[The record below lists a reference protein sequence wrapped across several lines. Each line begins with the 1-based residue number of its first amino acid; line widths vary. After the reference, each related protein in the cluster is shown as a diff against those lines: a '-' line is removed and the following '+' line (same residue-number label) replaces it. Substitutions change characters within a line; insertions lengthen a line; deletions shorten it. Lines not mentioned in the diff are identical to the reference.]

1 MNLSR
6 IKAVVFDCDGVM
18 FDTALANRKFY
29 DQVLDHFNKPPLT
42 DAQFIQVHMMTVKD
56 AVSYL
61 FPEFSD
67 HEPVFRCVKQI
78 GAHNFIQYMEMAKG
92 LKELLTDLSSSGYI
106 RAVATNRTDTMPRVL
121 KDFHLT
127 DHFDM
132 VVTAADVTY
141 PKPHPE
147 QLEKIMA
154 RFSLQPDQVLFIGD
168 SVYDQQAARAAGTV
182 FAAFR
187 QPKLDA
193 DLHAQAMAD
202 IAAALGIPDDHR

>member
-1 MNLSR
+1 MHLPQ

-29 DQVLDHFNKPPLT
+29 DQVLAHFNKPPLM
-42 DAQFIQVHMMTVKD
+42 DAQFVQVHMMTVAD

-61 FPEFSD
+61 FPDVTD

-78 GAHNFIQYMEMAKG
+78 GAHNFIQYMEIADG
-92 LKELLTDLSSSGYI
+92 LVDLLKVLGSCGYV
-106 RAVATNRTDTMPRVL
+106 RAVATNRTDTMPKVL
-121 KDFHLT
+121 SAFDLA
-127 DHFDM
+127 DQFDM
-132 VVTAADVTY
+132 VVTAADVSH

-147 QLEKIMA
+147 QLEKIMT
-154 RFSLQPDQVLFIGD
+154 RFSLHPDQVLFIGD

-187 QPKLDA
+187 QPQLAA

-202 IAAALGIPDDHR
+202 IGSVLGINHR

>member
-1 MNLSR
+1 MHLPQ

-29 DQVLDHFNKPPLT
+29 DQVLAHFNKPPLSE
-42 DAQFIQVHMMTVKD
+42 AQFVQVHMMTVAD

-61 FPEFSD
+61 FPDITD
-67 HEPVFRCVKQI
+67 HEPVFRCVKLI
-78 GAHNFIQYMEMAKG
+78 GAHNFIQYMEIADG
-92 LKELLTDLSSSGYI
+92 LVDLLKTLGSCGYV
-106 RAVATNRTDTMPRVL
+106 RAVATNRTDTMPKVL
-121 KDFHLT
+121 SDFDLA
-127 DHFDM
+127 DQFDM
-132 VVTAADVTY
+132 VVTAADVSH

-154 RFSLQPDQVLFIGD
+154 RFSLHPDQVLFIGD
-168 SVYDQQAARAAGTV
+168 SIYDQQAARAAGTV

-187 QPKLDA
+187 QPQLAA

-202 IAAALGIPDDHR
+202 IGSVLGINHR